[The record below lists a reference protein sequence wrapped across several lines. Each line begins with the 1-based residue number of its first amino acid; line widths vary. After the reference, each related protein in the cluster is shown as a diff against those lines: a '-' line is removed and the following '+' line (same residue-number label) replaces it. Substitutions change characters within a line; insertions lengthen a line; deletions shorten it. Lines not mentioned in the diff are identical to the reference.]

1 MSGPVE
7 EVGERVVRMFLTVLE
22 SPATGP
28 GFRAL
33 LRGALA
39 NDLSARL
46 LREFFTRQVVRRL
59 TAALDSVVPAA
70 EMPTRASLVA
80 SQIFGMVLM
89 RYLIGLEP
97 IASMGHDEVVAAV
110 APTVQ
115 RYLIGDLTWPD
126 QPCPCPCTRSRAFA
140 DRGAGTTDSACR
152 SAFAPSGRPLCCGL
166 APATW
171 SCATSTTTCWSTW
184 PSSPA
189 AACTTRGR
197 CRSRS
202 RGRGAHLSRWRAACW
217 STSGAPGRR
226 SPPSTGP

>member
-1 MSGPVE
+1 MARRSGRRPGHSGAKEQILTVAREQFAAAGYEGTSIRGIAAAAEVDPALVHHYFGTKEKLFVAVVAPPADPGELIPQVMSGPPE

-22 SPATGP
+22 SPATGA

-59 TAALDSVVPAA
+59 TAALDGVVPAA

-97 IASMGHDEVVAAV
+97 IASMDHDEVVAAV

-115 RYLIGDLTWPD
+115 RYLTGDLT
-126 QPCPCPCTRSRAFA
+126 
-140 DRGAGTTDSACR
+140 
-152 SAFAPSGRPLCCGL
+152 
-166 APATW
+166 
-171 SCATSTTTCWSTW
+171 
-184 PSSPA
+184 
-189 AACTTRGR
+189 
-197 CRSRS
+197 
-202 RGRGAHLSRWRAACW
+202 
-217 STSGAPGRR
+217 
-226 SPPSTGP
+226 

>member
-1 MSGPVE
+1 MARRTGRRPGHSGAKE
-7 EVGERVVRMFLTVLE
+7 HILAAAREQFATNGYEGASIRAIASAAEVDPALVHHYFGTKEKLFVAVVAPPADPDELIPQVVTGDVDHLGERVVRMFLTVLE

-59 TAALDSVVPAA
+59 TAALDGVVPAA
-70 EMPTRASLVA
+70 EMPARAGLVA

-97 IASMGHDEVVAAV
+97 MASMSHEEVVAAL

-115 RYLIGDLTWPD
+115 RYLTGDL
-126 QPCPCPCTRSRAFA
+126 
-140 DRGAGTTDSACR
+140 G
-152 SAFAPSGRPLCCGL
+152 
-166 APATW
+166 
-171 SCATSTTTCWSTW
+171 
-184 PSSPA
+184 
-189 AACTTRGR
+189 
-197 CRSRS
+197 
-202 RGRGAHLSRWRAACW
+202 
-217 STSGAPGRR
+217 
-226 SPPSTGP
+226 

>member
-1 MSGPVE
+1 MARRSGRRPGHSGAKEHILAAAREQFAAGGYEGTSIRGIAAVAKVDPALVHHYFGTKEKLFVAVVAPPADPGELIPQVMSGPVE

-115 RYLIGDLTWPD
+115 RYLIGDLT
-126 QPCPCPCTRSRAFA
+126 
-140 DRGAGTTDSACR
+140 
-152 SAFAPSGRPLCCGL
+152 
-166 APATW
+166 
-171 SCATSTTTCWSTW
+171 
-184 PSSPA
+184 
-189 AACTTRGR
+189 
-197 CRSRS
+197 
-202 RGRGAHLSRWRAACW
+202 
-217 STSGAPGRR
+217 
-226 SPPSTGP
+226 